1 MMDNSVRPKSNNTP
15 YEKRICPYSQFI
27 LSICRNKKV
36 IFPKTNIADILA
48 ELKKGIY
55 L

>member
-1 MMDNSVRPKSNNTP
+1 MKEEFVHICNSIRPDF
-15 YEKRICPYSQFI
+15 EI
-27 LSICRNKKV
+27 KKV
-36 IFPKTNIADILA
+36 IFTNTNLTDILA

>member
-1 MMDNSVRPKSNNTP
+1 MKEEFVHIINS
-15 YEKRICPYSQFI
+15 ICPNVE
-27 LSICRNKKV
+27 NKKV
-36 IFPKTNIADILA
+36 IFTKTNIADILA